1 MKKRLLSAALALA
14 MVLTL
19 LPMTVFAAASGDA
32 VRYQTSKQANAE
44 YSNAGATFP
53 GWFTG
58 NGTTAS
64 PYVEA
69 TGGFAVGNRWYSSFN
84 DIPEAS
90 RGTGTIAVVGS
101 SETIPL
107 INLTSNMTIDL
118 YGQDL
123 TITTLNLATTCNGA
137 TLTVQDSNTTTA
149 ATHAKTLTVTNAI
162 QPGTVTTTGA
172 GKNFGLTLKNV
183 GFEGIINATH
193 SSASVV
199 SLDNSTFT
207 GNVTYRGQKATN
219 ATVDSTSG
227 ARVVLTNKSTL
238 TGNVSIT
245 QATGA
250 KGSTNSTVS
259 LTGGSSITGT
269 DGNVTVEGKGSGV
282 YAANSN
288 IGGVITLKGSATQL
302 DNISSTM
309 GSVQVTGPATVLDTE
324 KNSVTAATLNISGN
338 GAVVTDIIKV
348 AGTTDPLEA
357 LNKGVTVNIKNDARV
372 TGAVNLPTAAITV
385 DGGKVG
391 GQTTLGLGTLT
402 LGSANAS
409 MNTNMDAIVLGSAGT
424 GAVTVNIPQNTNA
437 SVTTGAISEATG
449 NAKTITLN
457 IPESNKNNFASVTMT
472 TPAKWAANTIKGGN
486 FGTAITASQLT
497 DYQKSVLDQY
507 LLYEVTDTA
516 NTGYPV
522 SYWKGSDIDALVAKY
537 ANGTTTVKAVG
548 TAATGGKTLTLEVNQ
563 PATTPNGITNNP
575 ATGTPSPVTVLEVT
589 FDATNGFQLPLY
601 INRNKVNEWIPDNTT
616 RNAYGFLTPLPG
628 GSSVTLGTSVN
639 AKFTADSLSYMVTKV
654 NNVGVN
660 TAMNPTITATMN
672 GNNVIT
678 LSGAATRWSGN
689 TATIGLKLY
698 TDAGTVDVNV
708 SWIPTSTGN
717 KLIFQSVADTSGSMV
732 LMDAYTSLVLTVNNT
747 KYTLSDGGLREQ
759 AANLTLDGNTGT
771 TGDVITTI
779 NIPEN
784 VMNKPA
790 RDALA
795 KAMSY
800 NDVVNFSQSPA
811 VLEKYGA
818 LIAPI
823 TGTQVTNW
831 LNTVRGQAF
840 RANPANK
847 GISNPSPTQLMS
859 TGYNT
864 VAAVLYLDVK
874 VTNYSSAGGVSG
886 TGMLTATLTPMM
898 RVEVRNDSPDET
910 KDWLKT
916 YVVQAGRSLGALT
929 GEMGSVEVNLPVES
943 NFVIG
948 AHTAA
953 TATTPVAYSQ
963 FVHQNGTY
971 VYGVE
976 GIAAVNPAPKMAK
989 FTLTHAANT
998 GDGFGTVIF
1007 NTTKAPI
1014 SITTGTGASAVT
1026 RMFNTIQAAVDD
1038 AKNGETVVVG
1048 DGITGEFPINVTGD
1062 ARTFNIDVTG
1072 NATVSR
1078 GTSANGVIITEN
1090 AGSQHTYTVQLTKDT
1105 AIVKNNVEI
1114 AVAATQN
1121 GAANLSASSAKA
1133 GDVITIVT
1141 VPNQGYKV
1149 NTITA
1154 ATNTGAAVAVSA
1166 TGTLNQ
1172 YTLTV
1177 PANTTKVTVT
1187 PTFVVGDNKATFSV
1201 NSNTRGTA
1209 SVYTGTSDGKVEQ
1222 GKSATV
1228 TVIPTSGNRTMG
1240 LTAYGNNGATA
1251 PVSRTGTNS
1260 FNVTVPSGA
1269 TTVTV
1274 TPSFDVDN
1282 GTPFSDVLSNHW
1294 ASNEISWAYR
1304 HGYTSGKDT
1313 AYTYKPADYIT
1324 RGEVVAMLWKAANSP
1339 VVNYANPFKDVPTNY
1354 WAYNAVMWA
1363 ASKGLIDT
1371 STGYFNGTGY
1381 INRADTVVILYKHAN
1396 SPTVYGT
1403 SGFADVASNAYYSR
1417 AVTWARQQGL
1427 TNGYSGNTYFRP
1439 SYAISRAEVATF
1451 LYRAF
1456 G

>member
-14 MVLTL
+14 MALTL
-19 LPMTVFAAASGDA
+19 LPVSVFAADPAPVT
-32 VRYQTSKQANAE
+32 VRYQTSKQANAT
-44 YSNAGATFP
+44 YSNDSAPFP
-53 GWFTG
+53 NWFSG
-58 NGTTAS
+58 SGTAAD
-64 PYVEA
+64 PYTESA
-69 TGGFAVGNRWYSSFN
+69 DGFAVGTGASGTYYSAFN
-84 DIPEAS
+84 SIPAAS
-90 RGTGTIAVVGS
+90 QGSGTISVIGDS
-101 SETIPL
+101 QSITTL
-107 INLTSNMTIDL
+107 TLTSNMTIDL
-118 YGQDL
+118 YGSTGL
-123 TITTLNLATTCNGA
+123 TIGTVDLASTATSA
-137 TLTVQDSNTTTA
+137 TLTVQDSANTTKAAPTA
-149 ATHAKTLTVTNAI
+149 SFTVTNAI
-162 QPGTVTTTGA
+162 NPVVVATTGA
-172 GKNFGLTLKNV
+172 GRNFSLTLKNV
-183 GFEGIINATH
+183 AGTLTAGINAKH
-193 SSASVV
+193 SSTSVV
-199 SLDNSTFT
+199 SLDNSTLT
-207 GNVTYRGQKATN
+207 GDVTYTGQKAT
-219 ATVDSTSG
+219 AAAVDNTSG

-259 LTGGSSITGT
+259 VTGGSTIT
-269 DGNVTVEGKGSGV
+269 GNVTVDGKSSGV
-282 YAANSN
+282 YAANSTLN
-288 IGGVITLKGSATQL
+288 STPNTKTTLKGSATQL
-302 DNISSTM
+302 DNISSAM
-309 GSVQVTGPATVLDTE
+309 GGVEVIGPATVLDTE

-338 GAVVTDIIKV
+338 GAVVASIGKV
-348 AGTTDPLEA
+348 TGADPLET

-372 TGAVNLPTAAITV
+372 TGAVNLPTAAIIV

-391 GQTTLGLGTLT
+391 GATTLELGTLT

-409 MNTNMDAIVLGSAGT
+409 MNTNMAGITLGKDGRQ

-437 SVTTGAISEATG
+437 SVTTGIIADVTG
-449 NAKTITLN
+449 NTVGITLN
-457 IPESNKNNFASVTMT
+457 IPESDKNNFAGVTMNV
-472 TPAKWAANTIKGGN
+472 PAKWAANTIKGGN
-486 FGTAITASQLT
+486 FTTAIAAAQLKN
-497 DYQKSVLDQY
+497 YQTSVLASD
-507 LLYEVTDTA
+507 LLYEVTDTR
-516 NTGYPV
+516 NTGYTV
-522 SYWKGSDIDALVAKY
+522 SYWKGSDIDKLVAKY
-537 ANGTTTVKAVG
+537 VDGTTTVNAVG
-548 TAATGGKTLTLEVNQ
+548 TTSTTPKTLTLNVNG
-563 PATTPNGITNNP
+563 TTPNGIGNNP
-575 ATGTPSPVTVLEVT
+575 ATGTMPATVFVVN
-589 FDATNGFQLPLY
+589 FDSTNTFQLPLY
-601 INRNKVNEWIPDNTT
+601 INSNKVNEWIPDAATKAAFNLGPQSGGTPVGL
-616 RNAYGFLTPLPG
+616 NA
-628 GSSVTLGTSVN
+628 SAN
-639 AKFTADSLSYMVTKV
+639 AEFTADSLSYMVTKV

-660 TAMNPTITATMN
+660 TTMNPTITATMN

-678 LSGAATRWSGN
+678 LSGAATNWSGN

-698 TDAGTVDVNV
+698 TDAGIVDVNV
-708 SWIPTSTGN
+708 GWSPNSTTN
-717 KLIFQSVADTSGSMV
+717 KLTFMSVTGGNGSIV
-732 LMDAYTSLVLTVNNT
+732 SMDSNTSLVLTVNNT

-759 AANLTLDGNTGT
+759 ATNLTLDGNTSD
-771 TGDVITTI
+771 TGDIITTI

-784 VMNKPA
+784 VMNKDA
-790 RDALA
+790 REALA

-800 NDVVNFSQSPA
+800 TDVVDFSQSPA

-847 GISNPSPTQLMS
+847 GISNPSSIQLMS

-874 VTNYSSAGGVSG
+874 VTNYSSAGGVGG

-898 RVEVRNDSPDET
+898 RIEVRNDAADET

-929 GEMGSVEVNLPVES
+929 GEMGSVEVNLPVEN
-943 NFVIG
+943 NFI
-948 AHTAA
+948 TAA
-953 TATTPVAYSQ
+953 TQRVQ
-963 FVHQNGTY
+963 QNGTY
-971 VYGVE
+971 VYDVTPV
-976 GIAAVNPAPKMAK
+976 AAVAPAPKEAQ

-998 GDGFGTVIF
+998 GDGFGTIVI
-1007 NTTKAPI
+1007 NTTEAPI
-1014 SITTGTGASAVT
+1014 SITRTITQGPPLVT
-1026 RMFNTIQAAVDD
+1026 ATLKYNTIQAAVDD
-1038 AKNGETVVVG
+1038 VKNGETINVG
-1048 DGITGEFPINVTGD
+1048 AAIVGEFPINVTGD

-1078 GTSANGVIITEN
+1078 GTSADGVIITEN